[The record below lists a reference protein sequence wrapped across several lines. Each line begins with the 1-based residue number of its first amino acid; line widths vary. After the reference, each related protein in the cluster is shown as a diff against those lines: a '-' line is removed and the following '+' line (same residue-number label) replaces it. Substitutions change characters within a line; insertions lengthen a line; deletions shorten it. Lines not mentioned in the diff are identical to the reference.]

1 MDTWHYTT
9 QVVHVDG
16 EDIKLPTWVG
26 RQPLMPPSRSPLRR
40 QDVLEH
46 VQAEGNFFDNYA
58 DGMKQIEFNDIF
70 MCGICFGYL
79 HDPVLCSHTQ
89 CKFRACHHCI
99 SVHYKRDKR
108 CPTCRREA
116 AEPKVDVQILPYLAE
131 ELRRHG
137 IRFHCNLDPPGSH
150 AGALWCC
157 KRSFDNIAD
166 FKLHVSQ
173 QWSFLS
179 THLECKRR
187 LTSIIS
193 SGVDGGQIAEE
204 MREQLRYVMMEDAV
218 LIHAARR
225 HRDMLQEHVLLHL
238 GKSYRSTTRETETC
252 MYPEVAAEDLLEG
265 ASRVQDAFAAVVQ
278 NVGNMIASIR
288 ARSRSP
294 RRSAEIEDF
303 EAAVQDVGNMIAS
316 IRARSRSP
324 RRSAEIEDSSSDT
337 D

>member
-46 VQAEGNFFDNYA
+46 VQAEGIFFDNYA
-58 DGMKQIEFNDIF
+58 DGMKQIKFNDIF

-79 HDPVLCSHTQ
+79 HDPVLCSDTQ

-99 SVHYKRDKR
+99 SVHYKRDRR
-108 CPTCRREA
+108 CPTCRREQ
-116 AEPKVDVQILPYLAE
+116 AEDPKVNEQILPYLAE

-137 IRFHCNLDPPGSH
+137 IRFRCNLDPPGSH

-193 SGVDGGQIAEE
+193 SGGDGGQITEE
-204 MREQLRYVMMEDAV
+204 MREKLRYVMMEDAV

-225 HRDMLQEHVLLHL
+225 YRDMLQEARNLFA
-238 GKSYRSTTRETETC
+238 S
-252 MYPEVAAEDLLEG
+252 AAD
-265 ASRVQDAFAAVVQ
+265 DATA
-278 NVGNMIASIR
+278 MINALR
-288 ARSRSP
+288 ARATRSRSP
-294 RRSAEIEDF
+294 RRAAAIED
-303 EAAVQDVGNMIAS
+303 V
-316 IRARSRSP
+316 
-324 RRSAEIEDSSSDT
+324 SSLDT
-337 D
+337 DE